1 MAHNAQEMERRGL
14 KTPLLIGGATTSAA
28 HTAIKIAPKYSGVT
42 AHVTDASRV
51 VGVVSQL
58 LNPETQK
65 SFQEELL
72 VKQQG
77 LRELHE
83 KQKSEQKLLSLEEAR
98 KRKPAFDWATQ
109 EIAQPEFLG
118 VRNIEVDASELL
130 EFIDWS
136 PFFHAW
142 ELRGRYPQILDDEV
156 VGKEARI
163 LWKDSQELLRK
174 MVEEK
179 WLHPRGMIALV
190 PANAVGDDIELYD
203 DESRSS
209 LLGTICTLRQQ
220 MDKPGGKPN
229 FALSD
234 FIAPKESGRTD
245 YLGVFAVTA
254 GEGLD
259 AVVKRFEEDHDDY
272 QSIMAKALADRLA
285 EAFAEYL
292 HKKARDFF
300 GFGRLEGLSADDL
313 IREKYRGIRPA
324 PGYPACP
331 DHTEKPK
338 LFSLF
343 DIPERTGIR
352 LTEHCAMTPAS
363 SVCGLYF
370 THPEAQYFGVGKIQ
384 KDQVLDYSRRKGM
397 SVEEVERWL
406 GPNLAY

>member
-1 MAHNAQEMERRGL
+1 
-14 KTPLLIGGATTSAA
+14 
-28 HTAIKIAPKYSGVT
+28 
-42 AHVTDASRV
+42 
-51 VGVVSQL
+51 
-58 LNPETQK
+58 
-65 SFQEELL
+65 
-72 VKQQG
+72 
-77 LRELHE
+77 
-83 KQKSEQKLLSLEEAR
+83 
-98 KRKPAFDWATQ
+98 
-109 EIAQPEFLG
+109 
-118 VRNIEVDASELL
+118 
-130 EFIDWS
+130 
-136 PFFHAW
+136 
-142 ELRGRYPQILDDEV
+142 
-156 VGKEARI
+156 
-163 LWKDSQELLRK
+163 
-174 MVEEK
+174 
-179 WLHPRGMIALV
+179 
-190 PANAVGDDIELYD
+190 
-203 DESRSS
+203 
-209 LLGTICTLRQQ
+209 

-234 FIAPKESGRTD
+234 FIAPKESGRAD

-300 GFGRLEGLSADDL
+300 GFGKLEELSADDL

-384 KDQVLDYSRRKGM
+384 KDQVLDYSRRKAM